1 VPTRSIY
8 LPPLIACE
16 TYFVYLFF
24 PTLSLL
30 LSCKYYILKVK
41 LTRQKQGGFVEAAP
55 SNKLQEGKII
65 SYVVAPF
72 FIIYNNI
79 YNKKGGVSIGG
90 LRIAKSN

>member
-1 VPTRSIY
+1 M
-8 LPPLIACE
+8 
-16 TYFVYLFF
+16 
-24 PTLSLL
+24 
-30 LSCKYYILKVK
+30 SCKYYILKVK
-41 LTRQKQGGFVEAAP
+41 LKDKSKEEAAP